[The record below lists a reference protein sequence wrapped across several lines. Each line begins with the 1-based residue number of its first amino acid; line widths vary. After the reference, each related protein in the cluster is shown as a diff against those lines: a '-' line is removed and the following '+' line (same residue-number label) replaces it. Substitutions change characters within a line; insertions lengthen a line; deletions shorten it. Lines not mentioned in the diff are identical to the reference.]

1 MFCKPQIHSYFSNK
15 DIVSKLTKTR
25 GKFRVLKGFMFMK
38 FDCLKKAGHML
49 AHDYATIL
57 LSYLMSIYVCF
68 CDPESVRWS
77 HSKQNTKCPE
87 GGAYGL
93 A

>member
-1 MFCKPQIHSYFSNK
+1 
-15 DIVSKLTKTR
+15 
-25 GKFRVLKGFMFMK
+25 MFMK

-57 LSYLMSIYVCF
+57 LSYLMSFYVCF

-77 HSKQNTKCPE
+77 HSKQNTKSPE